1 MSIGIGT
8 QIYDLANL
16 PGQGGGSSGPA
27 LPTVDLIDNTY
38 SFKFDASSNTHI
50 KIPNFTSGII
60 SEANTNSGLSIS
72 VWFKISSIIVN
83 YYLVGSGK
91 NLAGTYTAQATGP
104 NVRFSLRDSSS
115 TETTLTTSDSPV
127 SGVNVWHHAVYVW
140 DGTASA
146 LDRMKIYVNGQPN
159 TSSSV
164 SGPQS
169 LQVSGSN
176 LSANGLINAYR
187 EAPLNVSSTDIFMDE
202 IGIFSRALSKDDI
215 KLIYDSTIDNPGK
228 TAKLD
233 TLSTGAP
240 YAWYRMGD

>member
-1 MSIGIGT
+1 MAFGISISNSLSIDR
-8 QIYDLANL
+8 QD
-16 PGQGGGSSGPA
+16 QRSGGGGG
-27 LPTVDLIDNTY
+27 PTVDLIDNTY

-72 VWFKISSIIVN
+72 LWFQTSSISVN

-91 NLAGTYTAQATGP
+91 NLAGTYTAQASGANP
-104 NVRFSLRDSSS
+104 RFSLRDSSS
-115 TETTLTTSDSPV
+115 TETTLTTSDGPV
-127 SGVNVWHHAVYVW
+127 STNVWYHAVYVW

-146 LDRMKIYVNGQPN
+146 LDRMKIYVNGQQN

-164 SGPQS
+164 SGPES
-169 LQVSGSN
+169 LQASGSN

-187 EAPLNVSSTDIFMDE
+187 DAPLNTSSTDIFIDE
-202 IGIFSRALSKDDI
+202 VGIFSRALSVDDI
-215 KLIYDSTIDNPGK
+215 KLIYDSTNDNPGK